1 MSLNRQLQL
10 FSSST
15 LSVPVSGKLIAC
27 NPVIDLTATVG
38 DVNVIYVW
46 RGSNQLVSKHTE
58 RNQKVDAIKW
68 KEDGQFLAA
77 GWSDGVVRL
86 IGLESNK
93 AVHHIRVAASRDGQP
108 SKIEFIAWA
117 RNEIDRQSH
126 TGRKHDGLPDLPWR
140 ELVPDE
146 KKHVL
151 DLPHELT
158 FLEVETALPKISP
171 LPLSGGTG
179 DDMFVFSTAASLEFV
194 FRPYQPED
202 SDNVHV
208 MIAGTADGGI
218 HLSIYD
224 SFVIG
229 TFQHAPHTARGSP
242 SGKGAFQLC
251 GHSSH
256 PKVSTHALLLRPK
269 EGSLTSLYVVPMD
282 LTFIHKSPINLS
294 LLASKTTTLQN
305 LLRYLKQAQSH
316 MISEWKSTRELPGR
330 FLRGVQEDLEKSPK
344 GPVTIVQALYH
355 TVATGHVFPQ
365 VKEWLVDSLAERGH
379 KRWDKAVVSGLQNL
393 RSLVHENFLPALE
406 RCGIV
411 LSRLLGLAR
420 FHGSSDNIGFTA
432 SQIEK
437 LLDMIAALTLVS
449 YKILLGVMDELDHF
463 TCFSSWLRMEIDKL
477 ASSSAA
483 AEELTEKEA
492 TMDNVKVLTYIQRY
506 LMGSPLGV
514 YLGDIAA
521 EEREKDW
528 KVAEENSGISMLE
541 LVDQQLKNQEH
552 GKPYLK
558 ALPKIDQL
566 VNHLTGKSAIVF
578 KEIAEAEKRSVRF
591 NQAVE
596 ISTREKIWRHD
607 VHLCSRSKATES
619 GITTFVTTVPEDDK
633 NKIFFIRTVIP
644 VANGISGT
652 PSSSACGLALP
663 NGATVVDIKFLDDE
677 SLLVLSHLKDE
688 QSPALVRIGYQS
700 PTLPYSV
707 YKEGERPHTIDI
719 GGPEMPY
726 VPLFFNAVGFVPIQ
740 MEIQRASK
748 TRGELPARVCLLGR
762 DRTVYKTYALPDH
775 FETSSGALARS
786 WTERKSW
793 KQQGEVEEDVVMEN
807 SQ

>member
-1 MSLNRQLQL
+1 MSPNGQLQL
-10 FSSST
+10 FSSSA
-15 LSVPVSGKLIAC
+15 LSVPVSGKQIVC

-38 DVNVIYVW
+38 DGNTIYVW

-93 AVHHIRVAASRDGQP
+93 AVHHIRVAGHGGKP

-117 RNEIDRQSH
+117 KNE
-126 TGRKHDGLPDLPWR
+126 TGKKSRARKHNDLPDLPWR
-140 ELVPDE
+140 DLMLDE

-158 FLEVETALPKISP
+158 FLEIETALPKISP
-171 LPLSGGTG
+171 LPLSGGIG

-202 SDNVHV
+202 LDNVHV
-208 MIAGTADGGI
+208 MITGTADGGI

-229 TFQHAPHTARGSP
+229 TFQHVPHTARGPASNEG
-242 SGKGAFQLC
+242 SFQLC

-256 PKVSTHALLLRPK
+256 HKVPTHALLLRPK
-269 EGSLTSLYVVPMD
+269 EGSPTSLFLVPMD
-282 LTFIHKSPINLS
+282 LTFVHKSPINLS
-294 LLASKTTTLQN
+294 LLASNTTTLQN

-316 MISEWKSTRELPGR
+316 MVSEWKSTRELPGR
-330 FLRGVQEDLEKSPK
+330 FLRGVQEDLERSPK

-355 TVATGHVFPQ
+355 TVATGHVFPP

-379 KRWDKAVVSGLQNL
+379 KRWDKAVVSGLENL

-420 FHGSSDNIGFTA
+420 FHGSRENIGFTA
-432 SQIEK
+432 AQIEK
-437 LLDMIAALTLVS
+437 LLDMVAALTLVS
-449 YKILLGVMDELDHF
+449 YQILLAVMDELDHF

-477 ASSSAA
+477 ASSLAA

-506 LMGSPLGV
+506 LMGSPLAV
-514 YLGDIAA
+514 YLGDVTA

-528 KVAEENSGISMLE
+528 RVVDKSDGTSLLE
-541 LVDQQLKNQEH
+541 LVDQQLKYQER
-552 GKPYLK
+552 GEPYYK
-558 ALPKIDQL
+558 ALPQVNQL
-566 VNHLTGKSAIVF
+566 VDHLTSKSAIVF

-591 NQAVE
+591 NEAVE
-596 ISTREKIWRHD
+596 ISTGERIWRHD
-607 VHLCSRSKATES
+607 IHLCSRSSAAES
-619 GITTFVTTVPEDDK
+619 GVLIFVATVPESDK
-633 NKIFFIRTVIP
+633 NKIFIVRSAIP
-644 VANGISGT
+644 VANGVSGT
-652 PSSSACGLALP
+652 ASSSACSLVLP
-663 NGATVVDIKFLDDE
+663 NGASVVDIKFLDDE
-677 SLLVLSHLKDE
+677 SLLVLSQLKDE
-688 QSPALVRIGYQS
+688 QSHALVRIGYQS
-700 PTLPYSV
+700 PNLTYSAYEV
-707 YKEGERPHTIDI
+707 GERPQAIDI
-719 GGPEMPY
+719 GGPEVPY
-726 VPLFFNAVGFVPIQ
+726 VPLFFDAVGFMPIQ
-740 MEIQRASK
+740 MEVQQASK

-762 DRTVYKTYALPDH
+762 DRTAYKTYALPGQ
-775 FETSSGALARS
+775 FETGSGTQVSPMA
-786 WTERKSW
+786 RKSW
-793 KQQGEVEEDVVMEN
+793 HQQGEEEDVVMEN

>member
-1 MSLNRQLQL
+1 MSLNGQLQL
-10 FSSST
+10 FCSST
-15 LSVPVSGKLIAC
+15 LSVPVSGKQIAC

-38 DVNVIYVW
+38 DGNVIYVW

-93 AVHHIRVAASRDGQP
+93 AVHHIRVAGHDGKPSR
-108 SKIEFIAWA
+108 IEFIAWA
-117 RNEIDRQSH
+117 RNETGRQS
-126 TGRKHDGLPDLPWR
+126 RAKKHDDLPDLPWR
-140 ELVPDE
+140 DLMPDE

-202 SDNVHV
+202 SDDVHV

-229 TFQHAPHTARGSP
+229 TFQHIPHTARGPP
-242 SGKGAFQLC
+242 SSKGAFQLC

-269 EGSLTSLYVVPMD
+269 EGSLTSLYLVPMD
-282 LTFIHKSPINLS
+282 LTFVHKSPINLS

-316 MISEWKSTRELPGR
+316 MVSEWKSTRELPGR
-330 FLRGVQEDLEKSPK
+330 FLRGVQEDLERSSK
-344 GPVTIVQALYH
+344 GPMTIVQALYH

-420 FHGSSDNIGFTA
+420 FHGSRENIGFTA
-432 SQIEK
+432 AQVEK
-437 LLDMIAALTLVS
+437 LLDMVAALTLVS
-449 YKILLGVMDELDHF
+449 YKILLAVMDELDHF
-463 TCFSSWLRMEIDKL
+463 TSFSSWLRMEIDKL

-506 LMGSPLGV
+506 LMGSPLAV
-514 YLGDIAA
+514 YLGDVTA

-528 KVAEENSGISMLE
+528 KIAEESDGTSLLE
-541 LVDQQLKNQEH
+541 LVDQQLKSQER

-596 ISTREKIWRHD
+596 ISTGEKIWRHD
-607 VHLCSRSKATES
+607 IHLCSRSKTTES
-619 GITTFVTTVPEDDK
+619 GVTTFVATVPEGDK
-633 NKIFFIRTVIP
+633 NKIFIVRTAIP

-652 PSSSACGLALP
+652 TSSSACGLVLP

-677 SLLVLSHLKDE
+677 SLLVLSQLNDE
-688 QSPALVRIGYQS
+688 QSPALVRIGYQA
-700 PTLPYSV
+700 PNLTYSA
-707 YKEGERPHTIDI
+707 YREGERPQTIDI
-719 GGPEMPY
+719 GGAEVPY
-726 VPLFFNAVGFVPIQ
+726 VPLFFNAVGFVPTQ
-740 MEIQRASK
+740 MEVQRASK

-775 FETSSGALARS
+775 FEISSGTS
-786 WTERKSW
+786 TERKSW
-793 KQQGEVEEDVVMEN
+793 KQQGAEEDVVMEN